1 MPNVGIVGGGMLGLT
16 LALRLRQRGYDVTVF
31 ESGPSA
37 GGLAAPARIGSFTW
51 DRFYHV
57 ILQSDRNLHGLLSEL
72 GIERQLRWGITR
84 TGFYVDGKM
93 HSLSSSLDFLRF
105 PPLGL
110 IDKGRLALTILRAA
124 HLRDPVPLESETA
137 IDWLRRWS
145 GQHTY
150 ENIWLPL
157 LKAKLGENYQQASAA
172 FIWAIVARMYA
183 ARRTGQKREMFG
195 YVEGGYRVILDALCR
210 HLTSIGVH
218 IEVNAPAAR
227 VIDDVD
233 SATVLLKDGRVAAFD
248 HVVVTTPAPATAR
261 LCPQLTDAERE
272 RLERVTYQGIAC
284 MSLLLRR
291 PLGGYYVTNI
301 TAPGIPF
308 TAVIEMT
315 ALVPPESFSG
325 HTLVYLPRYLT
336 QDDVYWSLS
345 DSAIR
350 QRFLAALGKMYPDI
364 SARDVVAC
372 DVSRVR
378 HVLALSTL
386 NYSRDVM
393 PPMETSRPRIHVVN
407 SAQIAYGTLNVNET
421 VGLANAQAE
430 RLVASLTPGDVRIHT
445 PWQGVAATTVGDA
458 T

>member
-16 LALRLRQRGYDVTVF
+16 LALRLRQRGHDVTVF
-31 ESGPSA
+31 ESGPKA
-37 GGLAAPARIGSFTW
+37 GGLAAPASIGPYTW

-57 ILQSDRNLHGLLSEL
+57 ILQSDRNLYGLLSEL
-72 GIERQLRWGITR
+72 GIEQQLRWGVTR
-84 TGFYVDGKM
+84 TGFYVDRQM
-93 HSLSSSLDFLRF
+93 YSLSSSLDFLLF
-105 PPLGL
+105 PPLNL
-110 IDKGRLALTILRAA
+110 IDKARLALTILRAA
-124 HLRDPVPLESETA
+124 HLRDPAALETQSATE
-137 IDWLRRWS
+137 WLRRWS
-145 GQHTY
+145 GRHTY

-157 LKAKLGENYQQASAA
+157 LKAKLGDNYKDASAA

-195 YVEGGYRVILDALCR
+195 YVEGGYRVILDTLCK
-210 HLTSIGVH
+210 HLRDIGVQ

-227 VIDDVD
+227 VIDDHD
-233 SATVLLKDGRVAAFD
+233 AATLLLKDGRVAQFD
-248 HVVVTTPAPATAR
+248 HVIVTTPAPATAR
-261 LCPQLTDAERE
+261 LCPQLTDGERE

-284 MSLLLRR
+284 MSVLLRR
-291 PLGGYYVTNI
+291 ALGGYYVTNI

-315 ALVPPESFSG
+315 ALVPAETFGG
-325 HTLVYLPRYLT
+325 HSLVYLPRYLT

-350 QRFLAALGKMYPDI
+350 HRFLTGLATMYPEL
-364 SARDVVAC
+364 SSRDVVAC

-393 PPMETSRPRIHVVN
+393 PSMETSRPRIHIVN
-407 SAQIAYGTLNVNET
+407 SAQIAHGTLNVNET

-430 RLVASLTPGDVRIHT
+430 RLALRLTPSDVRIHT
-445 PWQGVAATTVGDA
+445 PWHGVPVTAGGGD